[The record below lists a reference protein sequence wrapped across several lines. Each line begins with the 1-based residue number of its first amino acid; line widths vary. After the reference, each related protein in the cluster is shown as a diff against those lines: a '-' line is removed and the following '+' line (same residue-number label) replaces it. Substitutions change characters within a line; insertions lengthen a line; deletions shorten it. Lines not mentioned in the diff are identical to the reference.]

1 MSEQNIL
8 KNLDK
13 ILLKKLDKIFSFMK
27 KILLLIRLNI
37 VLTRRPAHEI
47 SEHEDVLVAASY
59 QEALDKVDT
68 MGERVESCWVIGGS
82 SVYQEAIAH
91 PRLDKIYIT
100 RILRDYDCDTFFPPL
115 DLHKWKDSSDK
126 MVKSEGVQEEEGTQ
140 FRYHVYQQ
148 H

>member
-1 MSEQNIL
+1 MG
-8 KNLDK
+8 K
-13 ILLKKLDKIFSFMK
+13 KIF
-27 KILLLIRLNI
+27 LLIRLNI

-68 MGERVESCWVIGGS
+68 MGERVESCWVIGGA